1 MKLNVGSLKRSTRLI
16 KLWPGRSG
24 TELQR
29 QRRAWREGHEHRA
42 PVPRTGDE
50 GRARAQLCPPRTRRH
65 SPTPHSPAAGS
76 TLPKGAGA
84 RASRGQSSD
93 PAEMLPSGQGRTPE
107 VCARVKATWAG
118 QGAATPGSQPPAP
131 CEMTSCHLGRP
142 PEASCHEQTKTNAV
156 SAGSTIQV
164 KWPIP

>member
-1 MKLNVGSLKRSTRLI
+1 MSTEPPCPARGMRAVRALSCA
-16 KLWPGRSG
+16 LPEPEG
-24 TELQR
+24 T
-29 QRRAWREGHEHRA
+29 A
-42 PVPRTGDE
+42 
-50 GRARAQLCPPRTRRH
+50 PPRTRLLQ
-65 SPTPHSPAAGS
+65 AA
-76 TLPKGAGA
+76 PFRRERGA

-118 QGAATPGSQPPAP
+118 QGVATPGSQPPAP

>member
-1 MKLNVGSLKRSTRLI
+1 MR
-16 KLWPGRSG
+16 
-24 TELQR
+24 TEPR
-29 QRRAWREGHEHRA
+29 CPARGMRA
-42 PVPRTGDE
+42 V
-50 GRARAQLCPPRTRRH
+50 RAQLCPPRTRRH

-118 QGAATPGSQPPAP
+118 QGVATPGARPWLAASSTMRDDFLSLRPPA
-131 CEMTSCHLGRP
+131 
-142 PEASCHEQTKTNAV
+142 
-156 SAGSTIQV
+156 
-164 KWPIP
+164 